1 MNKLVAYKFHFI
13 FIYRGLIY
21 EYVHFSRSV
30 TVVYYREM
38 PSKDVQGLFC
48 FLWHSKIRISYE
60 KMNY

>member
-38 PSKDVQGLFC
+38 PSKRLKV
-48 FLWHSKIRISYE
+48 
-60 KMNY
+60 